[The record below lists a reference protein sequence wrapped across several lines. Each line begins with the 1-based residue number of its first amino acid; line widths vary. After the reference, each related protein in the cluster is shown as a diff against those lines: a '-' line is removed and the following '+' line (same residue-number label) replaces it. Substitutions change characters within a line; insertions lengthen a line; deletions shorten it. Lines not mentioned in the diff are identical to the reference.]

1 MELISNSDWENIN
14 DILLTIYNQDD
25 LRSMRRI
32 FLEKLRRLIVYD
44 MGEFSLGNHH
54 YRFYDSVEVN
64 ITNNEKIH
72 ILEKYYEY
80 KDLYGN
86 FNIDWIF
93 RNFNSIVMRDRDIIR
108 GQIFEETKYYTVF
121 LKSINMKYSCTV
133 SLAMEG
139 NFLGEL
145 TIYLS
150 DGYGNFSERDIYI
163 LNIFKDHL
171 ANILFKKIKKE
182 NTTFLTASQYAS
194 LRDSNL
200 TDREVEVFQLA
211 FNGMSNIQIA
221 EKLYISTNTVKKH
234 LGSIFGKLNIKKR
247 SQLKNMDL

>member
-1 MELISNSDWENIN
+1 MELISTSDWELIN
-14 DILLTIYNQDD
+14 DIVLSIYNQDD
-25 LRSMRRI
+25 LRDMRRI
-32 FLEKLRRLIVYD
+32 FLEKLRRLVVYD
-44 MGEFSLGNHH
+44 MGEFSLGDQH

-64 ITNNEKIH
+64 NISDEKVR

-93 RNFNSIVMRDRDIIR
+93 KNSNSIVMRDRDIIR
-108 GQIFEETKYYTVF
+108 GQVFEETKFYTVF
-121 LKSINMKYSCTV
+121 LKSIDMEYSCTL

-150 DGYGNFSERDIYI
+150 DGFGNFTDRDIHI

-171 ANILFKKIKKE
+171 TNILFKKVKKE
-182 NTTFLTASQYAS
+182 NSTFLTANQYAA
-194 LRDSNL
+194 LRKLNL
-200 TDREVEVFQLA
+200 SDREIEVFQLA
-211 FNGMSNIQIA
+211 FHGMSNMEIA
-221 EKLYISTNTVKKH
+221 DKLYISANTVKKH
-234 LGSIFGKLNIKKR
+234 LGSIFGKLNIKSR
-247 SQLKNMDL
+247 SQLKDMDL